1 MTQAQV
7 KEDNGLREQVK
18 HIAETIRTGHY
29 ETDNED
35 GPNAYDYLKDVLD
48 IQYII
53 SSDKKY
59 LGARVLVAFGGPNI
73 WINTQTQTVEGY
85 WWGDTCHISYLND
98 SLGLDE
104 CLEEL
109 YLCN

>member
-1 MTQAQV
+1 MIQTQI
-7 KEDNGLREQVK
+7 KENNDLRNHVK
-18 HIAETIRTGHY
+18 HIAETIRLGQY
-29 ETDNED
+29 DTDYVD
-35 GPNAYDYLKDVLD
+35 GPCAYDYLEDVLD

-73 WINTQTQTVEGY
+73 WINTQTKTVEGY
-85 WWGDTCHISYLND
+85 WWNDTCHISYPID

-104 CLEEL
+104 YLEEL

>member
-1 MTQAQV
+1 MTQTQL
-7 KEDNGLREQVK
+7 KEDNKLREQVK
-18 HIAETIRTGHY
+18 HIAETLRTGHY
-29 ETDNED
+29 ETDDEC
-35 GPNAYDYLKDVLD
+35 GPCASEYLKDALD

-53 SSDKKY
+53 SSDKQY

-98 SLGLDE
+98 ALGLDE
-104 CLEEL
+104 YLEEF
-109 YLCN
+109 YNCI